1 MMKSIQLILLL
12 AFILF
17 SSFTFSQSYV
27 GVFIGMN
34 SSKLTGDAPANS
46 FYNSFMGINAGVNID
61 LKLAKSLKL
70 SLQPSYSQEGTK
82 ISYNV
87 SGQEEPVDSIKIR
100 LNYFSFPILLKV
112 ATANNRFYAI
122 GGFETGFLLNSFISS
137 HDVKED
143 IKVDVKSYNLAIHFG
158 VGLRIPIGFPNLY
171 VEGRYAQGIIN
182 LTDEPLDTDIIPR
195 VKTNGFKLL
204 VGIEFPLQKSNK

>member
-1 MMKSIQLILLL
+1 MKKSIQLILLF
-12 AFILF
+12 AFI
-17 SSFTFSQSYV
+17 SSLSFGQTYV
-27 GVFIGMN
+27 GVFLGMN

-87 SGQEEPVDSIKIR
+87 SGMEEPVDSIKIR

-122 GGFETGFLLNSFISS
+122 GGFETAILLNIFISS
-137 HDVKED
+137 HDVEKD
-143 IKVDVKSYNLAIHFG
+143 IKVDVQSYTLAIHFG

-171 VEGRYAQGIIN
+171 VEGRYAQGLIN